1 MENYKINH
9 ELNQYDYSEGIEFQG
24 LMPEVMEVEGIETTG
39 ASEIS
44 VKHFG
49 FDAKG
54 SDSLE
59 VVDID
64 AIMNKDDDGG
74 DESGFTPTVYGFISY
89 GDSAGTIEY
98 ATGKAETTEDKTT
111 IGQDE
116 YTKIK
121 VTENT
126 VPGFVDNY
134 YYVISTAQIGDTL
147 YQLYDTNKSPI
158 DIWVKL
164 QNQ

>member
-64 AIMNKDDDGG
+64 AIM
-74 DESGFTPTVYGFISY
+74 
-89 GDSAGTIEY
+89 
-98 ATGKAETTEDKTT
+98 ED
-111 IGQDE
+111 
-116 YTKIK
+116 
-121 VTENT
+121 
-126 VPGFVDNY
+126 
-134 YYVISTAQIGDTL
+134 
-147 YQLYDTNKSPI
+147 
-158 DIWVKL
+158 
-164 QNQ
+164 